1 MINIK
6 ELEKR
11 WYKYK
16 AKNLLL
22 VLFLVFLL
30 LALPYGLYYIFEY
43 FSATSSTL
51 LQQKETHQQKSE
63 VYSQGSITSV
73 EVNQSRDK
81 VLTEK
86 NDKKNSVTLSPT
98 IPIVDLENEKLK
110 DQTVQKRRYIAKKR
124 RYKPVPKKKNLVKAK
139 ASAALT
145 PQELTVLQGRDLPR
159 QRKDINFKTSSS
171 DYIRVMKQKFAKNK
185 NPREALLLAKA
196 YYQSAKYAKAQEW
209 ALRANSLDKNLD
221 ESWFVFAKAK
231 AKMGK
236 HNEAL
241 KILDSFYKSTKSP
254 RAKEL
259 MTKIKT
265 RSI

>member
-1 MINIK
+1 MINTK

-16 AKNLLL
+16 AKNLFL

-30 LALPYGLYYIFEY
+30 LAFPYGLYYIFEH
-43 FSATSSTL
+43 FGATSSTL
-51 LQQKETHQQKSE
+51 LQQKETYQQKSE
-63 VYSQGSITSV
+63 VYSQGSIALV

-81 VLTEK
+81 VLTDK
-86 NDKKNSVTLSPT
+86 NDKKKSVILSPT

-110 DQTVQKRRYIAKKR
+110 DQTVQKKRYVAKKR
-124 RYKPVPKKKNLVKAK
+124 KYKPVAKKNNLVKAK
-139 ASAALT
+139 SSATLT
-145 PQELTVLQGRDLPR
+145 PQELAVLQGRDLPR

-171 DYIRVMKQKFAKNK
+171 DYIRVMQQKFDKNK

-221 ESWFVFAKAK
+221 ESWFIFAKAK

-241 KILDSFYKSTKSP
+241 KILRSFYKSTKSP

-259 MTKIKT
+259 IVKIKT